1 MIELFVYILSVKKI
15 EFKILIKIFIFF
27 NNIYINII
35 SIIVH
40 FSYKI
45 LFQ

>member
-27 NNIYINII
+27 KQLY
-35 SIIVH
+35 IIVE
-40 FSYKI
+40 F
-45 LFQ
+45 